1 MMPALRRGWR
11 WLFLAVTAIAAF
23 ALVALP
29 AWIIQPFRPQ
39 SPRGVSI
46 SYALR
51 TISPIVT
58 IIALLFVA
66 WLIFT
71 LWRGA
76 RWWGRIG
83 IVILLLL
90 ATVSTWFARQNH
102 FEWMFHP
109 LAGAAYTHADAASF
123 VDNADLVIAVERN
136 GEAAAYPIRQL
147 AYHHLVQD
155 VVGGVP
161 IVVTY

>member
-1 MMPALRRGWR
+1 MSAIRRGWR
-11 WLFLAVTAIAAF
+11 WLLLVVTAIAALT
-23 ALVALP
+23 LVALP

-39 SPRGVSI
+39 SARGVSI

-58 IIALLFVA
+58 IVALGIAA

-76 RWWGRIG
+76 RWWARIG
-83 IVILLLL
+83 IVIILLLT
-90 ATVSTWFARQNH
+90 TVSTWLARQNH

-109 LAGAAYTHADAASF
+109 LARAAYAHADAASF
-123 VDNADLVIAVERN
+123 VGDADLVI
-136 GEAAAYPIRQL
+136 
-147 AYHHLVQD
+147 
-155 VVGGVP
+155 
-161 IVVTY
+161 

>member
-1 MMPALRRGWR
+1 MPALRRGWR
-11 WLFLAVTAIAAF
+11 WLLLAVTAIAAF

-39 SPRGVSI
+39 SARGVSI
-46 SYALR
+46 SYTLR
-51 TISPIVT
+51 AISPIVT
-58 IIALLFVA
+58 ILALLIAA

-76 RWWGRIG
+76 RWWGRIS

-90 ATVSTWFARQNH
+90 TTVSAWFARQNH

-109 LAGAAYTHADAASF
+109 LAASAYVRGDAASF
-123 VDNADLVIAVERN
+123 VSDADLVIAVERN

-147 AYHHLVQD
+147 AYHHLVRD

>member
-1 MMPALRRGWR
+1 MPVLRRGWR
-11 WLFLAVTAIAAF
+11 WLFLATTAIAAF

-39 SPRGVSI
+39 SARGVSI

-51 TISPIVT
+51 TVSPIVT
-58 IIALLFVA
+58 ILALLIASLLV
-66 WLIFT
+66 FT

-90 ATVSTWFARQNH
+90 TTVSTWFARQNH

-109 LAGAAYTHADAASF
+109 LAGAAYVRADAASF

>member
-1 MMPALRRGWR
+1 MMSTLRRGWR
-11 WLFLAVTAIAAF
+11 WLLLAITAIAAF
-23 ALVALP
+23 ALVFLP

-39 SPRGVSI
+39 SARGVAF

-51 TISPIVT
+51 TISPIAT
-58 IIALLFVA
+58 IIALLIVA
-66 WLIFT
+66 GMIFT

-76 RWWGRIG
+76 RWWSRI
-83 IVILLLL
+83 IVVIFLLLTTL
-90 ATVSTWFARQNH
+90 STWFARQNH

-109 LAGAAYTHADAASF
+109 LAGAAYSHTDAATF
-123 VDNADLVIAVERN
+123 VDAADLVLAVERN

-155 VVGGVP
+155 DVGGVP